1 MLIGLSLKQTQKLAL
16 TPQLQQA
23 LKILQLPTQELIQ
36 EISTQLQEN
45 PFLTAEESS
54 SEEQEA
60 EREDKGELLWESGFR
75 TEVEEEDWDWEEAP
89 QSLTSYL
96 LEQLSCLKISL
107 EESLRV
113 QWIIGALD
121 SRGLLTESIEEIK
134 DSFPAENNFSLE
146 DWKSSLHLLQTF
158 DPAGIGARDFQE

>member
-1 MLIGLSLKQTQKLAL
+1 MLIGLSLKQTQKLTL

-60 EREDKGELLWESGFR
+60 EREVMRELQE
-75 TEVEEEDWDWEEAP
+75 TE
-89 QSLTSYL
+89 
-96 LEQLSCLKISL
+96 
-107 EESLRV
+107 
-113 QWIIGALD
+113 
-121 SRGLLTESIEEIK
+121 
-134 DSFPAENNFSLE
+134 AE
-146 DWKSSLHLLQTF
+146 
-158 DPAGIGARDFQE
+158 

>member
-121 SRGLLTESIEEIK
+121 SRGC
-134 DSFPAENNFSLE
+134 
-146 DWKSSLHLLQTF
+146 
-158 DPAGIGARDFQE
+158 